1 MADLEAPDHPA
12 QAPGAA
18 RAGVL
23 PGEGARPDDPG
34 LVDRYGRRAK
44 DLRVSLTDRCNL
56 RCTYCMPAE
65 GLEWTPTEQMLDDD
79 EISRLVR
86 VAVERLGV
94 TEVRFTGGEPLLRR
108 GLESIVAATH
118 ELRTPAGARVP
129 TSLTTNGLGLD
140 RRARALAAA
149 GLTRVNV
156 SVDSLDPARYAQLT
170 RRDRLH
176 DVLAGLD
183 AAEAVGFAPIKVN
196 AVLVR
201 GINDDEA
208 PALLDWALGRG
219 FELRFIEQM
228 PLGPHGTWVRDDM
241 VTADEILASLTA
253 AHTLAPE
260 GAAVR
265 GGAPAETWRVLR
277 DGVDVGR
284 VGVIGTVTR
293 PFCGACDR
301 TRLTSDGQV
310 RTCLFARDETDLRGM
325 LRGGASD
332 DELAD
337 AWRTAMWGKK
347 AGHGIDDEGF
357 LQPDRLMSAIGG

>member
-1 MADLEAPDHPA
+1 MADPRTPDHPA
-12 QAPGAA
+12 QAPHGT
-18 RAGVL
+18 RTGVS
-23 PGEGARPDDPG
+23 PSEGTRPDHPG
-34 LVDRYGRRAK
+34 LIDRFGRRAK

-65 GLEWTPTEQMLDDD
+65 GLDWTPTEQMLDDE

-86 VAVERLGV
+86 IAVDHLGV

-108 GLESIVAATH
+108 GLERIVAATA
-118 ELRTPAGARVP
+118 ELRTPDGARIP

-140 RRARALAAA
+140 RRARGLADA

-156 SVDSLDPARYAQLT
+156 SVDSLDPARFAQLT

-201 GINDDEA
+201 GVNDDEA
-208 PALLDWALGRG
+208 PRLLDWALDRG

-228 PLGPHGTWVRDDM
+228 PLGPHGTWVRKDM

-253 AHTLAPE
+253 AHTLEPE
-260 GAAVR
+260 GADVR

-277 DGVDVGR
+277 GGEVVGR

-301 TRLTSDGQV
+301 TRLTSDGNI
-310 RTCLFARDETDLRGM
+310 RTCLFAREETDLRGL

-332 DELAD
+332 DELAQ

-347 AGHGIDDEGF
+347 AGHGIDDENF
-357 LQPDRLMSAIGG
+357 LQPQRLMSAIGG